1 MKKKNQKSDF
11 LKNFEKKQKLFKKYG
26 VYKNTFHNDGYKDS
40 GGHINS
46 KKPSEKKEADIYT
59 GRTIRRKD
67 YVNPVKIINN
77 LNSKLKT

>member
-1 MKKKNQKSDF
+1 MKKKNKKSNFYKD
-11 LKNFEKKQKLFKKYG
+11 FEKKQKLFKKYG
-26 VYKNTFHNDGYKDS
+26 VYENKFHDDGYKDS
-40 GGHINS
+40 GSRITSH
-46 KKPSEKKEADIYT
+46 KPSDKKEADIYT